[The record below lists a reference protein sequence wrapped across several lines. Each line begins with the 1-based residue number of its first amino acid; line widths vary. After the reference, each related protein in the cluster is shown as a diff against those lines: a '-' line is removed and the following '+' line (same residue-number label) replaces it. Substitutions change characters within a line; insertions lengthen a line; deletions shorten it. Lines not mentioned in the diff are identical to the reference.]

1 MAGILLLVGTSLT
14 GTGETLDRAI
24 QALMQ
29 VESNGRSSEIGDAGK
44 AYGIL
49 QIHDIMIQDYN
60 RITGAS
66 LQHSDAFDAQT
77 SRVVCR
83 TVIAY
88 YLQDIDHPTLKH
100 VAFIWNGGGGARH
113 RVEHPRNDSKQSNL
127 NEYQYYAAE
136 RYATLRMRTVHRY
149 KPNNQQ

>member
-1 MAGILLLVGTSLT
+1 MKGTYYEGTSLILLLVGTSLT

-24 QALMQ
+24 QALIQ

-49 QIHDIMIQDYN
+49 QIHGIMIQDYN

-77 SRVVCR
+77 SKVVCR
-83 TVIAY
+83 TIITY
-88 YLQDIDHPTLKH
+88 YLRDIKCPTLKH

-113 RVEHPRNDSKQSNL
+113 RVKHPRQDVKQANL
-127 NEYQYYAAE
+127 IAYYHKVRSA
-136 RYATLRMRTVHRY
+136 Y
-149 KPNNQQ
+149 NQQ

>member
-1 MAGILLLVGTSLT
+1 MRALITGILLLVGTSLT
-14 GTGETLDRAI
+14 GTGETLERAI
-24 QALMQ
+24 QALIQ

-77 SRVVCR
+77 SEAVCR
-83 TVIAY
+83 TVIGY
-88 YLQDIDHPTLKH
+88 YLQDIEHPTLKH

-113 RVEHPRNDSKQSNL
+113 RVEHPRQDAKQRNL
-127 NEYQYYAAE
+127 NEYYHKVRSAY
-136 RYATLRMRTVHRY
+136 H
-149 KPNNQQ
+149 QQQ

>member
-1 MAGILLLVGTSLT
+1 MRALMAGILLLVGTSLT

-24 QALMQ
+24 QALIQ

-49 QIHDIMIQDYN
+49 QIHNVMIQDYN

-88 YLQDIDHPTLKH
+88 YLRDIDHPTLEH

-127 NEYQYYAAE
+127 NEYYHKVRSAY
-136 RYATLRMRTVHRY
+136 H
-149 KPNNQQ
+149 QQQ

>member
-1 MAGILLLVGTSLT
+1 MRALAFVLLLVGTSLT
-14 GTGETLDRAI
+14 GTGETLERAI
-24 QALMQ
+24 QALIQ
-29 VESNGRSSEIGDAGK
+29 VESNGRSSEIGDNGK

-77 SRVVCR
+77 SEAVCR
-83 TVIAY
+83 TVIGY

-127 NEYQYYAAE
+127 NEYYHKVRSAY
-136 RYATLRMRTVHRY
+136 H
-149 KPNNQQ
+149 QQQ